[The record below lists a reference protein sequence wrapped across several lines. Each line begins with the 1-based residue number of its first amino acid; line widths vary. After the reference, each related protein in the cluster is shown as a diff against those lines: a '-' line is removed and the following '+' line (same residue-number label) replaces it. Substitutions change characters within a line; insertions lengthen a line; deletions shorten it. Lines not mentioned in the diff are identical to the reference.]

1 MNEKKWRLVDDDVI
15 VGLINNFEAKQ
26 WLNGVMEEGMCASS
40 KAIAGVSPVIEHSI
54 PCLTWLTKL
63 LYLKRF
69 SLNQELALDSKD
81 IKEIKSIID
90 LMKKHDLSVFEI
102 EKEGFRLKL
111 QRGASV
117 PQATIVAPA
126 GAAASAKAPV
136 AGAEP
141 PAPTAKAIESVPMKE
156 IVSPM
161 VGTFYRA
168 ASPDGPPFVEVGK
181 PVTEETVVCIIEAMK
196 VMNEI
201 KAETSGVI
209 AEVLAENG
217 KPVQFG
223 QALFKVR

>member
-1 MNEKKWRLVDDDVI
+1 MRLLDLLRKTVLPKTPQRQL
-15 VGLINNFEAKQ
+15 G
-26 WLNGVMEEGMCASS
+26 
-40 KAIAGVSPVIEHSI
+40 AI
-54 PCLTWLTKL
+54 
-63 LYLKRF
+63 
-69 SLNQELALDSKD
+69 LDAKD
-81 IKEIKSIID
+81 IKEIKAVID

-111 QRGASV
+111 QRGASA
-117 PQATIVAPA
+117 PQVAIAAPA
-126 GAAASAKAPV
+126 AAAVPTKA
-136 AGAEP
+136 ASGGEP
-141 PAPTAKAIESVPMKE
+141 PPAAKPIESVSTKE

-168 ASPDGPPFVEVGK
+168 ASPDAPSFVEVGK
-181 PVTEETVVCIIEAMK
+181 PVSEETVVCIIEAMK

-223 QALFKVR
+223 QALFRVR